1 MILLLW
7 AVSIQYAPPR
17 LCHSLI
23 INTGGTAGCVL
34 ANRLS
39 SCGKYTVLVLEAGS
53 VTQDDLLEVQIP
65 LLNSKLKNTPSDWQ
79 LKTIQQSNANDR
91 TIPVPLG
98 KLLGGSSAFNACI
111 LHRCSPSDYDAWNT
125 DGWSYDDLKAYFRKA
140 ETFHDEMDVDESV
153 HGVYGPLHVSHMN
166 KSTILGTQFTKA
178 CRNYGIP
185 EYRDMTDLECQIGVT
200 GMDGTIY
207 QGQRS
212 STGQSYLPKDIQ
224 NNRPNLFIS
233 LGCKVSRIIVED
245 NVVSHIQYTATG
257 NDEIYTVSADRETIL
272 SAGAI
277 LSPLLL
283 LSSGIGPKEE
293 LEKLG
298 IQVEADLPGVG
309 KNLQNHWR
317 VPLVHETPKSEMSL
331 HRGLFTEAKESLQRA
346 INTKDGALTQ
356 LWPDAVAYMKVPVM
370 MKDQTK

>member
-1 MILLLW
+1 MLLTICLY
-7 AVSIQYAPPR
+7 I
-17 LCHSLI
+17 
-23 INTGGTAGCVL
+23 GGTAGCVL

-53 VTQDDLLEVQIP
+53 VTQEDLLDVQIP

-79 LKTIQQSNANDR
+79 LKSIHQENANDR
-91 TIPVPLG
+91 SIPVPLG

-125 DGWSYDDLKAYFRKA
+125 EGWSYQDLKGYFCKA
-140 ETFHDEMDVDESV
+140 ETFHDELGVDESV
-153 HGVYGPLHVSHMN
+153 HGVHGPLHVSHMN
-166 KSTILGTQFTKA
+166 KDTILGSQFKKA
-178 CRNYGIP
+178 CQNYGIP
-185 EYRDMTDLECQIGVT
+185 EYRDMTDLKCQIGVT

-212 STGQSYLPKDIQ
+212 STGSSYLPKDIQ
-224 NNRPNLFIS
+224 NNRSNLFIG
-233 LGCKVSRIIVED
+233 LGCKVSRIIMTE
-245 NVVSHIQYTATG
+245 NVVTHIEYTATDK
-257 NDEIYTVSADRETIL
+257 DEMYTVNVDLEVIL

-283 LSSGIGPKEE
+283 LLSGIGPITE

-298 IQVEADLPGVG
+298 IQVKADLPGVG

-317 VPLVHETPKSEMSL
+317 VPLVHETTMSEMSL
-331 HRGLFTEAKESLQRA
+331 HHDLFQGAKESLHRA

-356 LWPDAVAYMKVPVM
+356 LWPDAVAYLKVPVM
-370 MKDQTK
+370 FFFKKKKYG